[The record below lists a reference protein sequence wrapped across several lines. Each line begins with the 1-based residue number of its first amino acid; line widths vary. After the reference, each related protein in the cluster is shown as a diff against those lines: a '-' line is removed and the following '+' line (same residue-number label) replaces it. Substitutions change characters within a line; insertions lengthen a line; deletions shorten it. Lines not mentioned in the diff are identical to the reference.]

1 MPSLSRLTA
10 TAALCAALT
19 AGATAVAAAAVPD
32 STAVPVADSGSSN
45 VTGSAAAYGVD
56 LIQIFL
62 QQTGSSA
69 LARSLD
75 QLECTLGG
83 HQFSNGTCIIGGI

>member
-1 MPSLSRLTA
+1 MSSFSRLTA
-10 TAALCAALT
+10 TAALCATLT
-19 AGATAVAAAAVPD
+19 VGATALAAAAIPD
-32 STAVPVADSGSSN
+32 TTATSVADSGSSN
-45 VTGSAAAYGVD
+45 FTGSAAAYGVD
-56 LIQIFL
+56 LIQILL

-83 HQFSNGTCIIGGI
+83 HQFSDGTCIIGGI

>member
-1 MPSLSRLTA
+1 MSTLSRLTA
-10 TAALCAALT
+10 TAALCVTLT
-19 AGATAVAAAAVPD
+19 AGATAVAASAAPD
-32 STAVPVADSGSSN
+32 SIAVPVADSGSSN
-45 VTGSAAAYGVD
+45 FTGSAAAYGVD
-56 LIQIFL
+56 LIQILL

-75 QLECTLGG
+75 QLECTLSG